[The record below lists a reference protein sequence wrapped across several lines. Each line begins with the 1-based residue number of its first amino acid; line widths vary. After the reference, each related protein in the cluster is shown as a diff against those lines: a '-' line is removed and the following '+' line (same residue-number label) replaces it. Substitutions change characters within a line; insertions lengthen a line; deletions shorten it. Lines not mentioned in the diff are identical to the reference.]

1 MFHTIEGGTPA
12 AKLPPIHSTLDDQLP
27 IRLRE
32 HVQRLKLIIPVISVS
47 VMALRRH
54 WVRVLIRSAFPTG
67 GARIQCGDSAGANVD
82 RVHADIIFTGFPR
95 TVAGH
100 LSV

>member
-47 VMALRRH
+47 ILALKAQNAELDEDIAS
-54 WVRVLIRSAFPTG
+54 VLHLHASSPLDLEIDELEALLESLAAQR
-67 GARIQCGDSAGANVD
+67 AGE
-82 RVHADIIFTGFPR
+82 
-95 TVAGH
+95 VAA
-100 LSV
+100 